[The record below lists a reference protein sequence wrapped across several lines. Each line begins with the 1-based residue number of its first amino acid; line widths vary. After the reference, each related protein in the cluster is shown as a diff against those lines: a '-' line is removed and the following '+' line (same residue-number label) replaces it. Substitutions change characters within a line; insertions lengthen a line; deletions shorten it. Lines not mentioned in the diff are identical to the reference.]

1 MKRLMPTLL
10 VTAAMSPATVLAD
23 DSYSNG
29 WIRGFLTPHAEVDVD
44 AGLGGSGSD
53 DGDGFGF
60 AAELP
65 IAQKA
70 VLTAELSQVEY
81 DDSSLEADNLR
92 LGGGLVG
99 PSGSGVFLEYTQ
111 LELDGSEFDGPS
123 IHARLGGAVRDGF
136 GAYGRIGYHF
146 LSGEGDDLEGPE
158 FAGGLEFVGS
168 SGLGLFGEYRLTRLD
183 TDNADS
189 DFDELRVGVTLRF

>member
-10 VTAAMSPATVLAD
+10 VAAAMSPATVVAN

-29 WIRGFLTPHAEVDVD
+29 WLRGYLTPHAESDIS
-44 AGLGGSGSD
+44 GLGGGST
-53 DGDGFGF
+53 DGDGFGLT
-60 AAELP
+60 AELP
-65 IAQKA
+65 IAPKA
-70 VLTAELSQVEY
+70 VLTAELSQNEY
-81 DDSSLEADNLR
+81 DDGGEADNLR

-99 PSGSGVFLEYTQ
+99 PSGSGIFLEYTQ
-111 LELDGSEFDGPS
+111 LELGNSEFDGPS
-123 IHARLGGAVRDGF
+123 VHARLGGAVRDGF
-136 GAYGRIGYHF
+136 GAYGRIGYYF
-146 LSGEGDDLEGPE
+146 LSGEGRDLDGPE